1 MAKRRSTRP
10 RTGAPELA
18 SWKQAHATWL
28 SPRHGHRYRVDKS
41 HSPSKRKTVRP
52 PRKAVLNSPVPSIV
66 TEYGPSI
73 VSDIFR
79 PGSPAHSSIYPSPF
93 TQNSLKTYH
102 LTANS
107 LVPLN
112 TAADIK
118 PYTLALAL
126 LPSPRSISLSGTS
139 LSIWASYA
147 LASTL
152 HALPTLE
159 HLDISDTFT
168 GRTTTEIAPALD
180 ALVSAILELPRL
192 HTLTL
197 SHNAFGPDVQAPLIR
212 LLARHTP
219 LVALHMDNVGLG
231 PQTGVAIAEAL
242 SALAQRKRECSAPA
256 LRVLSL
262 DRNHLVEDEER
273 PEVGMAE
280 WARALAAHGGLRV
293 VSLRNNGLRKAGLE
307 VLVREGL
314 GLLSELRVLDLEDNT
329 FASRGEVSAVL
340 AEAVGG
346 WPVLAELNV
355 NDSLLGSRGA
365 ELLIEALGRS
375 GGSVLEVLRLRGNNL
390 SSGNVRAL
398 AEAVERLPKL
408 RVVEVGE
415 NNFGAEDG
423 GYSLLRESV
432 ERRGRREGW
441 ECSVDEIGDEQA
453 SESSSPGAG

>member
-1 MAKRRSTRP
+1 
-10 RTGAPELA
+10 
-18 SWKQAHATWL
+18 
-28 SPRHGHRYRVDKS
+28 
-41 HSPSKRKTVRP
+41 
-52 PRKAVLNSPVPSIV
+52 
-66 TEYGPSI
+66 
-73 VSDIFR
+73 
-79 PGSPAHSSIYPSPF
+79 
-93 TQNSLKTYH
+93 
-102 LTANS
+102 
-107 LVPLN
+107 
-112 TAADIK
+112 
-118 PYTLALAL
+118 
-126 LPSPRSISLSGTS
+126 
-139 LSIWASYA
+139 
-147 LASTL
+147 
-152 HALPTLE
+152 
-159 HLDISDTFT
+159 
-168 GRTTTEIAPALD
+168 
-180 ALVSAILELPRL
+180 
-192 HTLTL
+192 
-197 SHNAFGPDVQAPLIR
+197 
-212 LLARHTP
+212 
-219 LVALHMDNVGLG
+219 MDNVGLG

-365 ELLIEALGRS
+365 ALLIEALGRS

-423 GYSLLRESV
+423 GYALLRESV
-432 ERRGRREGW
+432 ERRGHREGW